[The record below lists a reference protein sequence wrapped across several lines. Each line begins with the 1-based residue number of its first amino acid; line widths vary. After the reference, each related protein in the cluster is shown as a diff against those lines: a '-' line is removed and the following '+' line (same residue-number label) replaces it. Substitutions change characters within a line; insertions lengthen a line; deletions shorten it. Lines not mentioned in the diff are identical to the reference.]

1 MSADRT
7 SVPAGEGAM
16 SKVIFD
22 KGIRKQVTVK
32 KKTDG
37 HQAAAGKINYSNQRT
52 SAKQEYEQPAS
63 PDVTF
68 LLNVDKIKILCKI
81 IVMNKNETIDIIKQR
96 RSIRDYAK
104 KQVSEDDLRIIIDA
118 GIYAPNGGGN
128 IEQDIY
134 FTIIQ
139 NENILNRIN
148 ISAKNFAR
156 RSGMEWLKEL
166 GNNNDFNCLYNAPTL
181 IIVSYKK
188 DSVCAVY
195 DCSAVT
201 QNMLLAAEVIGLGS
215 CWLYFPLQA
224 FEPDCDE
231 ELLKELRIPN
241 EYKPITSIIVGY
253 KENIEINIPERK
265 TENIVFI
272 K

>member
-1 MSADRT
+1 MS
-7 SVPAGEGAM
+7 
-16 SKVIFD
+16 
-22 KGIRKQVTVK
+22 Q
-32 KKTDG
+32 
-37 HQAAAGKINYSNQRT
+37 
-52 SAKQEYEQPAS
+52 
-63 PDVTF
+63 
-68 LLNVDKIKILCKI
+68 
-81 IVMNKNETIDIIKQR
+81 NETIGIIKQR
-96 RSIRDYAK
+96 RSIRSYTK
-104 KQVSEDDLRIIIDA
+104 KQVPEDDIRTIIDA

-139 NENILNRIN
+139 NKDILSKIN
-148 ISAKNFAR
+148 VSAKSFAG
-156 RSGMEWLKEL
+156 RSGMKWLKEL

-181 IIVSYKK
+181 IIISYKK

-201 QNMLLAAEVIGLGS
+201 QNMLLAAESIGLGA

-224 FEPDCDE
+224 FEPDGND
-231 ELLKELRIPN
+231 ELLKELKIPN

-253 KENIEINIPERK
+253 KENTKINIPERK